1 MVNTTNSE
9 HLVQLQRRLS
19 HLHTHPH
26 KHKLL
31 GVTNKK
37 NVTARS
43 GWSKVFADSNFG
55 IEIAGKQKGT
65 KLGLETWLL
74 GVSGQPTVPG
84 SPGSP
89 HRLGGEL
96 L

>member
-1 MVNTTNSE
+1 MTNSE
-9 HLVQLQRRLS
+9 HLVQPQRRLS
-19 HLHTHPH
+19 HLHTHPQKHTACSH
-26 KHKLL
+26 KQEKH
-31 GVTNKK
+31 N
-37 NVTARS
+37 TARS
-43 GWSKVFADSNFG
+43 GWGKVFADSNFG

>member
-1 MVNTTNSE
+1 MTNSE
-9 HLVQLQRRLS
+9 HLVQLQQRLS
-19 HLHTHPH
+19 HLHTHPQKHTAWSH
-26 KHKLL
+26 KQEKH
-31 GVTNKK
+31 N
-37 NVTARS
+37 TARS

-55 IEIAGKQKGT
+55 IETAGKQKGT

-74 GVSGQPTVPG
+74 GVSGQPTVPE